1 MLVVLE
7 SQAQHLSPR
16 VCRLDCNCIPYLAGA
31 YLIDDGNRG
40 SVMMLVNR
48 YPSIVKSGQ
57 VQQETAVSIRDDG
70 HYKSIDIMKH
80 ER

>member
-1 MLVVLE
+1 
-7 SQAQHLSPR
+7 
-16 VCRLDCNCIPYLAGA
+16 
-31 YLIDDGNRG
+31 
-40 SVMMLVNR
+40 MMLVNR

-57 VQQETAVSIRDDG
+57 VQQETAVSIRDDR